1 MYRPQRAIMKIL
13 IIGDIMLDEYIN
25 GNVSRISPE
34 APVPVVSVSNRK
46 FVLGGAANAAVN
58 IRSLGVDTILASVI
72 GKDADG
78 EIFSQNLEKNK
89 VDFCGTKSKNR
100 VTTIKTRIIGNDR
113 QIVRYD
119 REQTD
124 ELDAAEEEEFIS
136 KCKNAIEISDM
147 LVISDYKKGVCTEKV
162 CRELIKTANKLGLH
176 VIVDPKQ
183 SDWSRYSG
191 AYLIK
196 PNFKEF
202 CETKKTA
209 EELLQD
215 YELQNILIT
224 RSNKG
229 MTLVNK
235 EGTQDFK
242 AEAKDVYDVSGAGDT
257 VVGTIAA
264 FLAKGTELCEA
275 IKIANIA
282 AGIAVGKMGTYA
294 VTLVDIKN
302 ALHNKS
308 KQKLISEENIV
319 DLTDVWKKQNR
330 KIVFTNGCFDIIHAG
345 HISLLKQAKQF
356 GDILIVGLNSDTSV
370 KNIKGETRPV
380 NNETDRAE
388 VLCAFEFVDAVTIF
402 NEDTPLEL
410 IGKIL
415 PDVLVKGA
423 DYTPQTVVGAD
434 IVSKNGGKV
443 ELVKLVEGKSSS
455 NILNS
460 LLGPAVCLRGGL
472 RDMNIKKKRFVGKQK
487 SGDLL
492 Y

>member
-1 MYRPQRAIMKIL
+1 MKIL
-13 IIGDIMLDEYIN
+13 IIGDVMLDEYIN

-34 APVPVVSVSNRK
+34 APVPVVNVSNSK
-46 FVLGGAANAAVN
+46 YVLGGAANAAVN
-58 IRSLGVDTILASVI
+58 IQSLGVDAILASVI
-72 GKDADG
+72 GHDANG
-78 EIFSQNLEKNK
+78 EIFLQNLEKSK
-89 VDFCGTKSKNR
+89 VDFCGVKSKNR
-100 VTTIKTRIIGNDR
+100 VTTVKTRIIGNDR

-119 REQTD
+119 KEQTD
-124 ELDAAEEEEFIS
+124 ELNTAEEAEFIC
-136 KCKNAIEISDM
+136 KCKNAIENSDM

-209 EELLQD
+209 EELLSD

-229 MTLVNK
+229 MSLVSK
-235 EGTQDFK
+235 KGTEDFK

-264 FLAKGTELCEA
+264 FLAKGTELREA
-275 IKIANIA
+275 VEIANIA

-294 VTLVDIKN
+294 VTLAEIKN
-302 ALHNKS
+302 AIHNKS
-308 KQKLISEENIV
+308 RQKLLSEKGIV
-319 DLTDVWKKQNR
+319 ELADIWKKQNR

-356 GDILIVGLNSDTSV
+356 GDILIVGLNSDASV
-370 KNIKGETRPV
+370 KSIKGETRPV
-380 NNETDRAE
+380 NSEADRAE
-388 VLCAFEFVDAVTIF
+388 VLCAFEFVDAVIIF

-410 IGKIL
+410 IKKIL

-434 IVSKNGGKV
+434 VVMENGGKV

-455 NILNS
+455 RILDIIH
-460 LLGPAVCLRGGL
+460 P
-472 RDMNIKKKRFVGKQK
+472 KEKQT
-487 SGDLL
+487 
-492 Y
+492 